1 MVDKVPMETTSPPRS
16 AAAIGATS
24 SGGRIRPRHMLT
36 IAVLIGI
43 GAILFLARGDL
54 GPYVLGGL
62 VAYLVMPLVGL
73 IEGRL
78 PAHGRFA
85 GARRVVAVL
94 LTLALLLL
102 AILVLLALLLEP
114 MIEQTTDLL
123 EALPV
128 YWEQLLA
135 EYGTIGAWY
144 EGNIPASTQAWI
156 AENIRLIGR
165 EVIAASLALLGFL
178 FNVTGGVISGLAAF
192 VVIPL
197 FMVYFLIDQPS
208 LPARL
213 RHQLPASWGE
223 DAVATFHIAD
233 RILGNY
239 TRGVIFE
246 ALIVGAI
253 TGTGYWLIG
262 VEVALPLGVI
272 AFAGEIIPILGPWIA
287 FLISFPV
294 VLVTQPE
301 LAIPAILLFGV
312 IQALEGWIIAPKIQ
326 GESVDFRASTILV
339 ILAIGGALGDAFGML
354 ISLPV
359 AAVLRALIVY
369 MYRRLS
375 GMAPA
380 QAHVGLLPGEPTPT
394 SDPDITPVSPEQT
407 GEAS

>member
-24 SGGRIRPRHMLT
+24 SGGRIRPRHLLA
-36 IAVLIGI
+36 IAVLVGI
-43 GAILFLARGDL
+43 GAILFLARGDF

-102 AILVLLALLLEP
+102 VIVVLLALLLEP

-123 EALPV
+123 EALPI

-156 AENIRLIGR
+156 SENIRLIGR
-165 EVIAASLALLGFL
+165 EVIAAALALLGFL

-301 LAIPAILLFGV
+301 KAIPAIALFGV
-312 IQALEGWIIAPKIQ
+312 IQLLEGWIIAPRIQ
-326 GESVDFRASTILV
+326 GHSVDFSASATLI
-339 ILAIGGALGDAFGML
+339 ILAIGGALGGGLGVVIAMPTAAIIRAFL
-354 ISLPV
+354 
-359 AAVLRALIVY
+359 VY
-369 MYRRLS
+369 ADRRLS
-375 GMAPA
+375 GLTPA
-380 QAHVGLLPGEPTPT
+380 EAVAGVVTT
-394 SDPDITPVSPEQT
+394 DDVSRAEE
-407 GEAS
+407 G